1 MVDPKISDTSL
12 NPQSSAQGLGIYW
25 ESGIS
30 FLEMLLL
37 ALITASMIWA
47 FLGLMNQS

>member
-1 MVDPKISDTSL
+1 MVEAKISDTYL
-12 NPQSSAQGLGIYW
+12 EPQSSAQGLGIYL

-37 ALITASMIWA
+37 A
-47 FLGLMNQS
+47 